1 MSVVMSR
8 PMAGRG
14 VRQGLLETRASA
26 PRAEPEIQD
35 GLAGM
40 QVCDRSGHAA
50 TGVRRLRGLV
60 GAGRVAE
67 VGPKTAHSRVLRSSA
82 SVRWRS

>member
-8 PMAGRG
+8 PTVRPRVRRGRA
-14 VRQGLLETRASA
+14 ETRTSA

-82 SVRWRS
+82 SVRYRS